1 MPDSKHIP
9 DAARDVATTTL
20 AHQELGGQVPGSAD
34 GSPED
39 WVRLVDSCD
48 LPTRWGT
55 FRLHGFADL
64 RNGQEHVVLALG
76 ELGDGAPVLAR
87 VHSECLT
94 GDAFGS
100 RRCDCGAQLEAAMQR
115 IAEEGRGMVLYM
127 RQEGRGIGLLNKIR
141 AYHLQDEGADTVE
154 ANQALGF
161 AADLRSYELVAPML
175 GRLGVQAVRL
185 MTNNPRKVDA
195 LQASGVTVAERLS
208 IRVGRNPANQGYL
221 DTKRSKL
228 GHLLDPDAV

>member
-1 MPDSKHIP
+1 MPDSKHAP
-9 DAARDVATTTL
+9 DAARDVAATTL
-20 AHQELGGQVPGSAD
+20 AHQELGGQGPVAAD

-55 FRLHGFADL
+55 FRLHGFVDL
-64 RNGQEHVVLALG
+64 RSGQEHVALTLG
-76 ELGDGAPVLAR
+76 ELAGAGPVLAR

-115 IAEEGRGMVLYM
+115 IAGEGRGIILYM

-141 AYHLQDEGADTVE
+141 AYHLQDDGADTVE

-175 GRLGVQAVRL
+175 GRLGVGAVRL

-195 LQASGVTVAERLS
+195 LKAAGVEVAERLP
-208 IRVGRNPANQGYL
+208 IRVGRNPANEVYL

-228 GHLLDPDAV
+228 GHLLDPGS